1 MSTGAPTPPPPAPG
15 LLGLP
20 RRLGRVFYGW
30 WIVAVCFVGYFM
42 IGGLYSHGLAVYF
55 LPLTRD
61 LGLSRAQLSLA
72 FTVRALEGGVDG
84 PIVGYLVDRLGP
96 RFMMRAGVTLAGI
109 GFVLLSFTQEFVSF
123 LLVFV
128 GLLGVG
134 VSAGIHHP
142 CLAIVNQW
150 FARQRSMAMAIGFL
164 GGEFGGALLTPLV
177 TLMVLNQGWR
187 EAALWSG
194 LLIPAVIL
202 PCTLLLHNSPEAIGL
217 RRDGDAVPD
226 SERTASPSARSGGAD
241 FTVKQALHT
250 LTFWRMAIAVGLRLF
265 GKSALQ
271 IHFVPL
277 LVWKGLS
284 EAEAGVMVAVL
295 ALGQIPARLVGA
307 WLGDRWSMTRVPAL
321 AALGGVGASA
331 VLLFGP
337 TESAW
342 VGVVF
347 ALLFACGEGGNLV
360 AWGLIGDYYGRRNY
374 ATLRGMVNLISSP
387 LTLPAPVV
395 LGWVFDTTGSYTG
408 ALLPVAIGYAASF
421 LLYTGLKRPSPP
433 TVEAP
438 ESSRTG

>member
-1 MSTGAPTPPPPAPG
+1 MSTPPPPSTPQPGHG

-20 RRLGRVFYGW
+20 HRLGRVFYGW

-61 LGLSRAQLSLA
+61 LGLSRGQLSFA
-72 FTVRALEGGVDG
+72 FTMRAFEGGVDG
-84 PIVGYLVDRLGP
+84 PIVGYLVDRFGP
-96 RFMMRAGVTLAGI
+96 RFMMRAGVTLAGL
-109 GFVLLSFTQEFVSF
+109 GFVLLATTQEFVSF

-134 VSAGIHHP
+134 VSAGIHHA
-142 CLAIVNQW
+142 CLAIMNQW
-150 FARQRSMAMAIGFL
+150 FARHRAMAMTIGFL

-177 TLMVLNQGWR
+177 ALMVLNQGWR

-202 PCTLLLHNSPEAIGL
+202 PCTLLLHNNPEAIGL
-217 RRDGDAVPD
+217 RRDGDAEPPV
-226 SERTASPSARSGGAD
+226 EASRPKVAPASHD

-250 LTFWRMAIAVGLRLF
+250 MPFWRMAIAVGVRLF

-277 LVWKGLS
+277 LVWKGLG
-284 EAEAGVMVAVL
+284 EQDAGVMVAVL
-295 ALGQIPARLVGA
+295 ALGQVPARLVGA

-321 AALGGVGASA
+321 AALGGVGAVA

-337 TESAW
+337 QDSAW
-342 VGVVF
+342 VGVLF

-387 LTLPAPVV
+387 LSLPAATWM
-395 LGWVFDTTGSYTG
+395 GWVFDNTGSYSG
-408 ALLPVAIGYAASF
+408 ALIPVAVGYTLSF
-421 LLYTGLKRPSPP
+421 LLYTGLKRPSPVGASAEP
-433 TVEAP
+433 V
-438 ESSRTG
+438 SGS

>member
-1 MSTGAPTPPPPAPG
+1 MSTTPPSSTPEPRRG

-61 LGLSRAQLSLA
+61 LGLSRAQLSFA
-72 FTVRALEGGVDG
+72 FTVRAFEGGVDG

-96 RFMMRAGVTLAGI
+96 RFMMRAGVTLAGV
-109 GFVLLSFTQEFVSF
+109 GFALLATTQEFVSF

-134 VSAGIHHP
+134 VSAGIHHS
-142 CLAIVNQW
+142 CLAIMNQW
-150 FARQRSMAMAIGFL
+150 FARHRSMAMTIGFL
-164 GGEFGGALLTPLV
+164 GGEFGGALLTPVV

-187 EAALWSG
+187 ETALWSG

-217 RRDGDAVPD
+217 RRDGDAEPPVD
-226 SERTASPSARSGGAD
+226 ASRPKVAPVSND

-250 LTFWRMAIAVGLRLF
+250 MPFWRMAIAVGVRLF

-277 LVWKGLS
+277 LVWKGLG
-284 EAEAGVMVAVL
+284 EQDAGVLVAVL
-295 ALGQIPARLVGA
+295 AIGQIPARLVGA
-307 WLGDRWSMTRVPAL
+307 WLGDRWSMTRVPSL
-321 AALGGVGASA
+321 AALGGVGAVA

-337 TESAW
+337 QDSAW
-342 VGVVF
+342 VGVLF

-387 LTLPAPVV
+387 LSLPAATWM
-395 LGWVFDTTGSYTG
+395 GWVFDSTGSYSG
-408 ALLPVAIGYAASF
+408 ALIPVAVGYTLSF
-421 LLYTGLKRPSPP
+421 LLYTGLKRPTPVRATAEP
-433 TVEAP
+433 VP
-438 ESSRTG
+438 GG